1 MDLGF
6 LRAAATGGQ
15 AVGSALTSGV
25 LASAGTLGPPFPGGQ
40 RPAADIER
48 VVQHAQKDTLTSLH
62 PLKTERNTLANQTIS
77 TLVEELTLEQKAS
90 MGSGAAFWVTKTPR
104 GIPRVVM
111 EDGPHG
117 LRHQAGDEDH
127 MGIAP
132 SEPATCFPP
141 AVALAQT
148 WDPELV
154 ERVGEALGKE
164 ARYFGTD
171 ILLGPGVNI
180 KRDPRCGRNFEY
192 FSEDPLLSGIMGTSW
207 VRGLQGRGA
216 GASLKHFAA
225 NNQELDRM
233 RISSD
238 IDERPLREIYL
249 RTFERVVRQAKPWTV
264 MASYNRING
273 TPATENRFLLNDVLR
288 DEWGFDGVVV
298 SDWGAVGDR
307 VRSVQAGLDLQM
319 PGGDVAA
326 DAEVVEAVR
335 TGALDSSLVDASSQ
349 RMIQLALRAR
359 EARDLYP
366 VEALDI
372 DAHHALAREVAGR
385 AIVLLKNENEILP
398 LARNGRIAV
407 IGPFATDPRIQG
419 GGSSRVVPTRTD
431 VPFVEIQKLAEDADL
446 MAAEGY
452 RHDGSGAPALRDE
465 AVKLATSSDL
475 AVVFLGLTAADE
487 AEGTDR
493 STIDLPQVQLE
504 LLAAVSAAQPCTV
517 AVVVHGGVVRLHE
530 VAQTVPAVLDATILG
545 QAGGGAIADVLF
557 GDVNPSGRLGET
569 VPLCLQDAPSYLT
582 YPGDQLRIRYG
593 EGIFVG
599 YRGYDQLE
607 REVAFPF
614 GYGLSYTSFSY
625 ENLQLTVHGDGIS
638 AEVTVTNTGKRD
650 GREVVQ
656 LYVSKDGGV
665 QRPPREL
672 RSFRNIFVPAGE
684 SVVVS
689 LTIPRDDLAYWDTR
703 LQRWVVEDG
712 TYFVHAAASS
722 RDLRLTSAIHVE
734 GDNVRVP
741 FTEDST
747 IAEVL
752 ADPNGAKI
760 IGSLMQKQHR
770 ERQSVA
776 SEELGID
783 ATQSSLR
790 IPIGRVRSLSGGQHL
805 SRLEVAAL
813 LQKLNSEN

>member
-1 MDLGF
+1 L
-6 LRAAATGGQ
+6 
-15 AVGSALTSGV
+15 
-25 LASAGTLGPPFPGGQ
+25 
-40 RPAADIER
+40 E
-48 VVQHAQKDTLTSLH
+48 
-62 PLKTERNTLANQTIS
+62 NNQIS
-77 TLVEELTLEQKAS
+77 TAMEELTLEQKAS
-90 MGSGAAFWVTKTPR
+90 LGSGAAFWVTKTPN

-117 LRHQAGDEDH
+117 LRHQGGDEDH

-154 ERVGEALGKE
+154 ERVGEALGTE
-164 ARYFGTD
+164 ARYFNTD
-171 ILLGPGVNI
+171 VLLGPGVNI

-192 FSEDPLLSGIMGTSW
+192 FSEDPLLSGIMGTAW
-207 VRGLQGRGA
+207 VRGLQRQGA

-233 RISSD
+233 RVSSD

-249 RTFERVVRQAKPWTV
+249 RTFERVIREAKPWTI

-273 TPATENRFLLNDVLR
+273 TPATENRFLLNDILR
-288 DEWGFDGVVV
+288 EEWGFEGAVV
-298 SDWGAVGDR
+298 SDWGAVGNR

-319 PGGDVAA
+319 PGGDLAA

-335 TGALDSSLVDASSQ
+335 TGALDSSLVEASSE
-349 RMIQLALRAR
+349 RMIKLALQAR
-359 EARDLYP
+359 EARDLHA
-366 VEALDI
+366 VEWLDI

-385 AIVLLKNENEILP
+385 AIVLLKNEDEVLP
-398 LARNGRIAV
+398 LPRSGRIAV

-419 GGSSRVVPTRTD
+419 GGSSRVVPTKTD
-431 VPFVEIQKLAEDADL
+431 APFVEMQQLAKDAKLV
-446 MAAEGY
+446 AAEGY
-452 RHDGSGAPALRDE
+452 RHDGSDAPTLRDE
-465 AVKLATSSDL
+465 AVELAATSDV

-493 STIDLPQVQLE
+493 ATIDLPSVQLE
-504 LLAAVSAAQPCTV
+504 LLAAVSAAQPRTV
-517 AVVVHGGVVRLHE
+517 AVIVHGGVVRLHE
-530 VAQTVPAVLDATILG
+530 VGQMVPAVLDATILG
-545 QAGGGAIADVLF
+545 QAGGGGIADVLF

-569 VPLCLQDAPSYLT
+569 VPLRLQDAPSYLT

-593 EGIFVG
+593 EGLFVG
-599 YRGYDQLE
+599 YRGYDRLE
-607 REVAFPF
+607 RDVAFPF
-614 GYGLSYTSFSY
+614 GYGLSYTSFDY
-625 ENLQLTVHGDGIS
+625 KDLKLAAKGDGIT
-638 AEVTVTNTGKRD
+638 AEVTITNTGERD

-656 LYVSKDGGV
+656 LYVSKNDGV

-672 RSFRNIFVPAGE
+672 RGFRSVFVSAGG
-684 SVVVS
+684 SVVVT

-703 LQRWVVEDG
+703 LKRWVVEEG
-712 TYFVHAAASS
+712 QYFVHAAASS
-722 RDLRLTSAIHVE
+722 RDLRLSSSIHVK
-734 GDNVRVP
+734 GDNIRVP

-752 ADPNGAKI
+752 ADPIGAKI
-760 IGSLMQKQHR
+760 VGSLMQKQHS

-783 ATQSSLR
+783 ANQSSLR
-790 IPIGRVRSLSGGQHL
+790 IPIGRIRSLSGGQHL
-805 SRLEVAAL
+805 PRPEVTAL
-813 LQKLNSEN
+813 LQTLNTEN

>member
-1 MDLGF
+1 M
-6 LRAAATGGQ
+6 
-15 AVGSALTSGV
+15 
-25 LASAGTLGPPFPGGQ
+25 
-40 RPAADIER
+40 E
-48 VVQHAQKDTLTSLH
+48 
-62 PLKTERNTLANQTIS
+62 NQTNS
-77 TLVEELTLEQKAS
+77 TAAEELNLEQKAS
-90 MGSGAAFWVTKTPR
+90 LGSGAAFWVTKTPN

-127 MGIAP
+127 MGIAR

-154 ERVGEALGKE
+154 ERVGEALGTE
-164 ARYFGTD
+164 ARYFNTD

-192 FSEDPLLSGIMGTSW
+192 FSEDPLLSGVMGTAW
-207 VRGLQGRGA
+207 VRGLQRRGA

-233 RISSD
+233 RVSSD

-249 RTFERVVRQAKPWTV
+249 RTFERVVREAKPWTV

-273 TPATENRFLLNDVLR
+273 TPATENRHLLNDILR
-288 DEWGFDGVVV
+288 EEWGFEGAVV

-319 PGGDVAA
+319 PGGDQAA

-335 TGALDSSLVDASSQ
+335 TGALDSALVDASSE
-349 RMIQLALRAR
+349 RMVQLAHRAR
-359 EARDLYP
+359 EARDLHA
-366 VEALDI
+366 VESLDI

-385 AIVLLKNENEILP
+385 AVVLLKNEDQVLP
-398 LARNGRIAV
+398 LDRDGRVAV

-419 GGSSRVVPTRTD
+419 GGSSRVVPTKTD
-431 VPFVEIQKLAEDADL
+431 SPFVEMQQLAKDAEIVS
-446 MAAEGY
+446 AEGY
-452 RHDGSGAPALRDE
+452 RHDGSDARKLSDE
-465 AVKLATSSDL
+465 AVGLAAISDV

-493 STIDLPQVQLE
+493 VTIELPSVQLD
-504 LLAAVSAAQPCTV
+504 LLAAVSAVQPRTV
-517 AVVVHGGVVRLHE
+517 AVIVHGGVVRLHE
-530 VAQTVPAVLDATILG
+530 VAQTVPAVLDAAILG

-569 VPLCLQDAPSYLT
+569 VPLRLQDAPSYLT
-582 YPGDQLRIRYG
+582 YPGDQLHVRYG

-599 YRGYDQLE
+599 YRGYDRLE
-607 REVAFPF
+607 RDVAFPF
-614 GYGLSYTSFSY
+614 GHGLSYTSFSY
-625 ENLQLTVHGDGIS
+625 ENLQLSANADGIT

-656 LYVSKDGGV
+656 LYVSKEDGV

-672 RSFRNIFVPAGE
+672 RSFRNVLVPAGE
-684 SVVVS
+684 STVVT

-703 LQRWVVEDG
+703 LQRWVVEEG
-712 TYFVHAAASS
+712 TYFIHAAASS
-722 RDLRLTSAIHVE
+722 RDLRLTSSIDIE

-752 ADPNGAKI
+752 ADPIGAKI
-760 IGSLMQKQHR
+760 VGSLMQKQHR

-783 ATQSSLR
+783 ANQSGLR
-790 IPIGRVRSLSGGQHL
+790 IPIGRIRSLSGGQHL
-805 SRLEVAAL
+805 PRPEVAAL
-813 LQKLNSEN
+813 LQKLNAAI